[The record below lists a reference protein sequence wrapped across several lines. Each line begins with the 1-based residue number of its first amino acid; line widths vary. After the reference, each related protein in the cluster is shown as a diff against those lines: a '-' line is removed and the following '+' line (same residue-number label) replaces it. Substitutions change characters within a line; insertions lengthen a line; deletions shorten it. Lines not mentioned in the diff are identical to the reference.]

1 MGPIER
7 SEAFWDTFGTV
18 TSESKVDKS
27 DNSKSD
33 VYTSVEGTGGNV
45 GDDNDDEEDD
55 NDQPSTRGASG
66 GAGVYILDLGGWK
79 SEIAPYWAVSRGY
92 GGAL

>member
-1 MGPIER
+1 M
-7 SEAFWDTFGTV
+7 
-18 TSESKVDKS
+18 DKS
-27 DNSKSD
+27 DNSTKSD

-55 NDQPSTRGASG
+55 NDQASTERGASG

>member
-1 MGPIER
+1 MKRFEELLALLRARVKWTRATTPPR
-7 SEAFWDTFGTV
+7 T
-18 TSESKVDKS
+18 TSTSPPRQGNRGENVD
-27 DNSKSD
+27 N
-33 VYTSVEGTGGNV
+33 
-45 GDDNDDEEDD
+45 DDDDEEDD

-79 SEIAPYWAVSRGY
+79 SEIAPYWAMRRGY

>member
-1 MGPIER
+1 M
-7 SEAFWDTFGTV
+7 
-18 TSESKVDKS
+18 DKS

-33 VYTSVEGTGGNV
+33 VYISVEGTGGNV

-55 NDQPSTRGASG
+55 NDQPSTRGASR

-92 GGAL
+92 EGAL